1 MKASVTTL
9 LAVAVFLSFVAC
21 DDAFGTIP
29 TPTPVPTKTPAELDM
44 DIVISFL
51 ETSQADRSRFLIE
64 RGSDGSAELMAH
76 TTTARKTDRTEV
88 SALRL

>member
-1 MKASVTTL
+1 MPPDHVYTHIDATS
-9 LAVAVFLSFVAC
+9 C

-29 TPTPVPTKTPAELDM
+29 TPTPVPTKTPAELDW

-64 RGSDGSAELMAH
+64 RGSETDELSAQ
-76 TTTARKTDRTEV
+76 T
-88 SALRL
+88 SLREE

>member
-1 MKASVTTL
+1 MKTSVATL
-9 LAVAVFLSFVAC
+9 LAIAVFLSCVAC

-51 ETSQADRSRFLIE
+51 ETSQADRSRLLGCVDISFQPYE
-64 RGSDGSAELMAH
+64 SAD
-76 TTTARKTDRTEV
+76 KV
-88 SALRL
+88 